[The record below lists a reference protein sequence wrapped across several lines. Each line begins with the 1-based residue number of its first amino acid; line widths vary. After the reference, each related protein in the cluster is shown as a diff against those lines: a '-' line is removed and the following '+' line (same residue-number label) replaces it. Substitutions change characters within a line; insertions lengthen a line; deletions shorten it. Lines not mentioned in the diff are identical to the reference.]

1 MAKTRIV
8 TSDTGEKFELV
19 EYDADDSGSVYVLK
33 PLELKPLEQKES
45 SWVIESSI
53 IPDLSQDYINI
64 SWRTKEQAEALRDCF
79 KVVMEY
85 ITADYGR
92 LGIGSAVG
100 YDKIRDS
107 LLNARKVFNSDV

>member
-33 PLELKPLEQKES
+33 PLEQKES
-45 SWVIESSI
+45 SWAIESSI

-100 YDKIRDS
+100 YDRIRDS
-107 LLNARKVFNSDV
+107 LLNARKVFNSDE